1 MNTLIIPA
9 CRHSKRK
16 AAMALSLFRTPM
28 LHGVRF
34 PVVAGVFAAVL
45 AGAVAPQAAAQQASS
60 GSSVRKSPSSS
71 RVVRSKRGAEKKEE
85 EEKPCPNPWP
95 ELTDEEQEAA
105 VAKQKAFL
113 DSIPGKVGL
122 PAFPYVETQ
131 RFFFGTDLPGP
142 RVAPVLP
149 ALDAMYKG
157 LCDAFG
163 LDKNKNIWRGKAMVV
178 AFARRETFQ
187 KFELTF
193 FHQVPDNA
201 QGLAHLSS
209 TGEVRISCY
218 YGDVPSF
225 FPVVIVHETTH
236 GFMHRYRSM
245 KHVPSW
251 IDEGAADWI
260 AGVAVRNDGAVRRRQ
275 SNAIAQIRATR
286 SLGGDFFFADH
297 IRDVQYGIASS
308 MTDFLLRM
316 NPKAYRKLI
325 NGVKDGLDW
334 QTSLKES
341 YGMTPQELAYRY
353 GLSIGVPGV
362 MP

>member
-1 MNTLIIPA
+1 MPRN
-9 CRHSKRK
+9 
-16 AAMALSLFRTPM
+16 LFRLPTAR
-28 LHGVRF
+28 GVRG
-34 PVVAGVFAAVL
+34 PVVAGLLWAVSTGI
-45 AGAVAPQAAAQQASS
+45 ATPPADAQPTPSAPTT
-60 GSSVRKSPSSS
+60 RKATPKASSS
-71 RVVRSKRGAEKKEE
+71 RAVRSKRGQEKEE

-95 ELTDEEQEAA
+95 ELTDEEQQTA
-105 VAKQKAFL
+105 VVKQKEFL

-131 RFFFGTDLPGP
+131 RFLFATDLPGP

-157 LCDAFG
+157 LCEAFG
-163 LDKNKNIWRGKAMVV
+163 LDKNKNIWKGKAMVV

-193 FHQVPDNA
+193 SREVPDRV
-201 QGLAHLSS
+201 QGLAHLSG
-209 TGEVRISCY
+209 TGQVMISCY

-245 KHVPSW
+245 KRIPSW

-260 AGVAVRNDGAVRRRQ
+260 AGVAVPSDGAVRRRQ
-275 SNAIAQIRATR
+275 NNAIAHVRQTR
-286 SLGGDFFFADH
+286 SLGGDFFFTDQ
-297 IRDVQYGIASS
+297 IREVQYGIASS
-308 MTDFLLRM
+308 MTDFLLRF
-316 NPKAYRKLI
+316 NRKAYRKLI

-341 YGMTPQELAYRY
+341 YGMTPQELAFRY